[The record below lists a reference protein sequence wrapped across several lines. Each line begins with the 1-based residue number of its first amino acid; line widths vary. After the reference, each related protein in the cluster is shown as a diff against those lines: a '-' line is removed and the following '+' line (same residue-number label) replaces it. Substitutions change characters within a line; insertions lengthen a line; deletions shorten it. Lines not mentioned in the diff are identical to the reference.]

1 MFNIFGRGLRRS
13 GHPLETQRIRI
24 KGMTCK
30 NCERTVKKA
39 LLTKSGVREVYIN
52 RQEGIATV
60 SFDPVQTNLNALND
74 VILRKGY
81 FPGVVEETPKP
92 EQS

>member
-1 MFNIFGRGLRRS
+1 MFKILEKAFSRGLAV
-13 GHPLETQRIRI
+13 ETHRIRI

-30 NCERTVKKA
+30 QCERTIKKA
-39 LLTKSGVREVYIN
+39 LLTKNGVREVYIN

-60 SFDPVQTNLNALND
+60 SFDPAQTDVAALSD

-81 FPGVVEETPKP
+81 FPDGEVVD
-92 EQS
+92 